1 MNDTMR
7 WLPLEGNLRDRVSN
21 VLTDIAEHFRDPNE
35 VLRKSQNAKLKVDG
49 LEVERWIE
57 ESLSSGYPGIC
68 LLMGQLDQ
76 LEPNA
81 GWDLIGHQYLKEI
94 QCQLEE
100 TGLRDLSLYGGL
112 SGILLAIRSL
122 SRNGTRYQSMIDQ
135 IATWMEELAS
145 QRVKELITHWE
156 QSDLQMGD
164 YDTIMGLSG
173 IGRIVLSFYDRPGMR
188 DVWHHI
194 VTWFQLFCVPKNL
207 GTEKIPGW
215 HISSQNQFLAYEKEK
230 YPNGNFNLGI
240 SHGISGPIALMSI
253 AIINGVH
260 SKELRDQVHEL
271 THWLVNWKVDGEKG
285 VYWPGKISYEE
296 WKHGS
301 LNDENQLF
309 PRDSWCYGVPGIA
322 RSIWLASQALQNDEW
337 SRIALQAYMN
347 MEARIENNGGM
358 ISATLCHGL
367 AGWLQLIQRMYS
379 DTGEPTLGLMRDR
392 LVESVLDFY
401 EPTSKF
407 GYYDVNLIDGKLLN
421 LDEAG
426 LLNGAAGVA
435 IVMASLLGNESPEW
449 DQILLIR

>member
-1 MNDTMR
+1 MNDTLR
-7 WLPLEGNLRDRVSN
+7 WLPLEGNLRDRVSD
-21 VLTDIAEHFRDPNE
+21 VLKDIAEHFRDPNE
-35 VLRKSQNAKLKVDG
+35 VLQKSQNAKLKVDG
-49 LEVERWIE
+49 LEVERWIG

-68 LLMGQLDQ
+68 LLIGQLDQ

-94 QCQLEE
+94 QRKLEE

-156 QSDLQMGD
+156 QSHLQMGD

-194 VTWFQLFCVPKNL
+194 VTWFQLFCVPKSL

-215 HISSQNQFLAYEKEK
+215 HISSQNQFLAYEKDK

-253 AIINGVH
+253 AIINGVQ
-260 SKELRDQVHEL
+260 SKELGDKVHEL
-271 THWLVNWKVDGEKG
+271 THWLVNWKVEGDKG
-285 VYWPGKISYEE
+285 VYWPGKVSYEE

-301 LNDENQLF
+301 LNNENLLF

-322 RSIWLASQALQNDEW
+322 RSIWLASQALQNNEW
-337 SRIALQAYMN
+337 SRIALQAYMD

-401 EPTSKF
+401 DPTSKF
-407 GYYDVNLIDGKLLN
+407 GYHDVNLIDGKLLN

-435 IVMASLLGNESPEW
+435 IVLASLLGNESPEW